1 MWHRCTTELERVRRQ
16 LRAAGSDP
24 AAIAHAARE
33 GAGVLA
39 ALSVALEGERP
50 GALAR
55 AARQLARSG
64 ELSAYT
70 PAPQKPLSRA
80 PALACA
86 CSPPGNPSAVGW
98 VIVVREIALLASEL
112 GRVHRARGELDC
124 AQQIETE
131 LGVELTHIEATL
143 DHAQPRTG
151 ANLDAEA
158 QAAMRAR
165 AALPSPDRDA
175 GRQSAGE
182 SEDVKRLINPLRGRR
197 PRGR

>member
-1 MWHRCTTELERVRRQ
+1 MPARRWATTC
-16 LRAAGSDP
+16 S
-24 AAIAHAARE
+24 
-33 GAGVLA
+33 
-39 ALSVALEGERP
+39 
-50 GALAR
+50 
-55 AARQLARSG
+55 
-64 ELSAYT
+64 
-70 PAPQKPLSRA
+70 PAPPERLLDRA
-80 PALACA
+80 PVKPDPQRRLQ
-86 CSPPGNPSAVGW
+86 P
-98 VIVVREIALLASEL
+98 SEL

-165 AALPSPDRDA
+165 APLPSPDRDA

-182 SEDVKRLINPLRGRR
+182 SEDVKRLINPAASGPVETGHRPSRSADCGASDRGEERDRSAGLAETGASFSGRFAWQGCSRGRICAR
-197 PRGR
+197 ERQPPS